1 MSVILIN
8 EISDFTLGHKMN
20 QSEVAEFL
28 GVNRQTIS
36 QRLKDKNPRKAY
48 IRTMIKMM
56 MGLSKKEAERVLAKI
71 DEAKVA
77 EASEDIVT
85 EKELVPII
93 GYSVNTLRQWRSE
106 GKGPPYTVKEGN
118 GRDRIRYSVEKAKEW
133 KEEHKKA
140 KKA

>member
-1 MSVILIN
+1 
-8 EISDFTLGHKMN
+8 MN

-36 QRLKDKNPRKAY
+36 QRLNDKNLRKAY
-48 IRTMIKMM
+48 IRTMIKVM
-56 MGLSKKEAERVLAKI
+56 MGLSKKEAERFLAKI
-71 DEAKVA
+71 NDDKIKE
-77 EASEDIVT
+77 ESEDIVT

-118 GRDRIRYSVEKAKEW
+118 GRDRIRYSIEKAKEW